1 MEGKDDSNVE
11 KALEGALG
19 RKGRPGRNR
28 ESLEDSSH
36 IGSLAGSRKAQQV
49 SARTLG
55 EEMCRITYRA
65 INNAADVAK
74 FQQVTSRR
82 AENVS
87 DAHPTRSGGG

>member
-65 INNAADVAK
+65 INNAADVANSNK
-74 FQQVTSRR
+74 LHHGELRMFQT
-82 AENVS
+82 
-87 DAHPTRSGGG
+87 PTLLDRGG

>member
-36 IGSLAGSRKAQQV
+36 IGSLAGSKKPGRSVLGRWAKKCAE
-49 SARTLG
+49 SLIGLSIMRRTWLIPTSY
-55 EEMCRITYRA
+55 ITE
-65 INNAADVAK
+65 
-74 FQQVTSRR
+74 S
-82 AENVS
+82 
-87 DAHPTRSGGG
+87 